1 MDKNEASKLNTLLAI
16 ASIDITLEL
25 DRILHSIMEI
35 TCFAMNAHS
44 GTMMLVDETN
54 GELKTAVSHGLGHDH
69 IERFYEAA
77 RKAGVKLASGP
88 QGTAIKTGKCCPVP
102 NIFEEPGL
110 RPWHDLS
117 KELGFS
123 SQIFAPLKKGTA
135 TAGMMSIHWAKPHQF
150 TDDEINFVKDAAS
163 HAAIVI
169 HNSQTS
175 AGSKNQ
181 IKELRGSEGKYRNL
195 FENANDSFYIHDA
208 EGYFI
213 ELNDAA
219 LRLVGCTREEI
230 IGTNVSNWITPES
243 LRTVERCLQ
252 AGLSGGPDTQQM
264 TVEIICKNGGTKWVE
279 IKRRLV
285 KDGDRI
291 TAIHGIGRD
300 ITEKRKM
307 EQQLQA
313 TNEKLIKS
321 YEELKEAEEKYR
333 DLFVNAE
340 DPMYTLDTEG
350 YFQTINKAGL
360 KILGCTKEEVIG
372 THISKWLTPESLVVS
387 QEVLKKQISGENM
400 DYPVSVEVICK
411 NKERRWGEIRTRY
424 IKYGNRITGVHGIA
438 RDVTEKKRLEMQLK
452 DYNEKLA
459 RSCEELIEADR
470 IKTEFVSKITHELLT
485 PLTSIKGF
493 TELLREEMSGDM
505 NDGQKRKM
513 DIIYRNTEKLIG
525 LIKELIDVAHLE
537 KNKFGLHFGL
547 VSLNDII
554 ARSINDIDQQA
565 KEKDISI
572 IRNIK
577 KLPAIWGDEGRL
589 SHVMTN
595 LLNNAIKFTPSKGTV
610 TIKAVEDAKDIKI
623 SVTDTGIGIPEDKLM
638 RIFEKFYQIDGS
650 SNRRYG
656 GAGLG
661 LSICKSIIENHYGS
675 IWADSTGCGST
686 FNIVLPKLA
695 HRKNKGM

>member
-1 MDKNEASKLNTLLAI
+1 VDNITSVFKNISKNLILITSGILSAKHGTHIMDKNEASKLNTLLAI

-135 TAGMMSIHWAKPHQF
+135 TAGMMSVHWAKPRQF

-169 HNSQTS
+169 HNAQTS

-181 IKELRGSEGKYRNL
+181 IKELRGSEAKYRNI
-195 FENANDSFYIHDA
+195 FEDANDCLYIHDA
-208 EGYFI
+208 KGYFI
-213 ELNDAA
+213 EVNNAS
-219 LRLVGCTREEI
+219 LRLLGCTKEEI
-230 IGTNVSNWITPES
+230 IGTHMSEWITPES
-243 LRTVERCLQ
+243 LKIARESLDK
-252 AGLSGGPDTQQM
+252 GLDGGPVDQQM
-264 TVEIICKNGGTKWVE
+264 VLEVISRNGEHKFMEIR
-279 IKRRLV
+279 RRLV

-291 TAIHGIGRD
+291 TAIHG
-300 ITEKRKM
+300 
-307 EQQLQA
+307 
-313 TNEKLIKS
+313 
-321 YEELKEAEEKYR
+321 
-333 DLFVNAE
+333 
-340 DPMYTLDTEG
+340 
-350 YFQTINKAGL
+350 
-360 KILGCTKEEVIG
+360 LG
-372 THISKWLTPESLVVS
+372 
-387 QEVLKKQISGENM
+387 
-400 DYPVSVEVICK
+400 
-411 NKERRWGEIRTRY
+411 
-424 IKYGNRITGVHGIA
+424 

-525 LIKELIDVAHLE
+525 LIKELIDIAHLE
-537 KNKFGLHFGL
+537 KNEFGLHFGL

-577 KLPAIWGDEGRL
+577 KLPAIWGDEERL

-623 SVTDTGIGIPEDKLM
+623 SITDTGIGIPEDKLT
-638 RIFEKFYQIDGS
+638 RIFEKFYQINGS

-661 LSICKSIIENHYGS
+661 LSICKSIIDNHYGS
-675 IWADSTGCGST
+675 IWAESTGGGST

-695 HRKNKGM
+695 HRKNKGR